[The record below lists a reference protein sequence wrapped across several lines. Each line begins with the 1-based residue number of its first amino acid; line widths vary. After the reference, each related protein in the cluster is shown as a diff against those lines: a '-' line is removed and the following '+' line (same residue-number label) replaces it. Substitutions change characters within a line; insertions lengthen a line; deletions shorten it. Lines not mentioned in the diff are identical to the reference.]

1 MKTTILY
8 RPVGEKEMILIME
21 SGYKKFP
28 PRLEWQPIFYPVLD
42 EDYASEIAEKWNT
55 RDEAGNYLGFVTRF
69 EVLKET
75 ADQYP
80 AQNVGAGN
88 HNELWVP
95 SEQLETFNEA
105 IVGEIKVLRVF
116 MGKDF
121 KKPAGAEVENLLL
134 NIKKLTMTNKGM
146 AKDTLEIL
154 ARKYYINENNEKIN
168 IENELEICRSETILY
183 SSEKLAELA
192 EARLPEVAFETKFE
206 TWNCSSLKAILQLA
220 EEENPEKLMC
230 LNFASAKNP
239 GGGFINGAEAQE
251 ESLARTSGLY
261 ESLLQAPYY
270 YEAHRAMESCFYTDM
285 MIYSP
290 KVPVFRKD
298 KGELL
303 TKPVVCNFI
312 TSPAVNAG
320 VVRKQEPERQNEIA
334 DAMDVRIDKMLS
346 LAFHR
351 ENEVLILGAW
361 GCGVFK
367 NDPKEIAGLFKKHL
381 QGKYKNKFKRVVFAV
396 MTKKKEEMLKP
407 FEEIS

>member
-1 MKTTILY
+1 
-8 RPVGEKEMILIME
+8 
-21 SGYKKFP
+21 
-28 PRLEWQPIFYPVLD
+28 
-42 EDYASEIAEKWNT
+42 
-55 RDEAGNYLGFVTRF
+55 
-69 EVLKET
+69 
-75 ADQYP
+75 
-80 AQNVGAGN
+80 
-88 HNELWVP
+88 
-95 SEQLETFNEA
+95 
-105 IVGEIKVLRVF
+105 
-116 MGKDF
+116 
-121 KKPAGAEVENLLL
+121 
-134 NIKKLTMTNKGM
+134 MTNKGM

-154 ARKYYINENNEKIN
+154 ARKYYINGNNERID
-168 IENELEICRSETILY
+168 IENELEISRNETILY
-183 SSEKLAELA
+183 SSEMLAEFTKA
-192 EARLPEVAFETKFE
+192 QFPEFIFETKFE

-303 TKPVVCNFI
+303 EKPVACNFI

-320 VVRKQEPERQNEIA
+320 VVRKQEPERQDEIA
-334 DAMDVRIDKMLS
+334 DAMDVRIDKMLA

-396 MTKKKEEMLKP
+396 MTKKKEEMLRP